1 MLRRQGFTIVELV
14 VSLSIISVLLSLLFP
29 AIQAARQAARV
40 TGCRNNLRQIG
51 LALSNYHDVWQAVPV
66 ASLQF
71 GNNGIVNGASYSW
84 PVSLLPQLEQS
95 SLYEKLWG
103 LGTPGAGEIY
113 WKLYQKPLPLI
124 DSQLPVLRCPNTRL
138 PTTVTNLGPMPPTMN
153 SVGAALSDYGCCLA
167 GMGFGLITRNWRPEQ
182 RTKFADVTDGLSNT
196 IVFGEDSAPDQ
207 LGIEWPAWAISQ
219 SEYQAGFTTDH
230 PIENP
235 QAAGRYWMRVLF
247 DASAVSSH
255 TGFGVF
261 CFADGSVRSIVT
273 SVDAHVYLALGGI
286 QDGYV
291 VSLPD

>member
-124 DSQLPVLRCPNTRL
+124 DSQLPVYAPDHEFCWGSVVRL
-138 PTTVTNLGPMPPTMN
+138 WVLSGWYGLWLDNEKL
-153 SVGAALSDYGCCLA
+153 AA
-167 GMGFGLITRNWRPEQ
+167 
-182 RTKFADVTDGLSNT
+182 RTKDKV
-196 IVFGEDSAPDQ
+196 
-207 LGIEWPAWAISQ
+207 
-219 SEYQAGFTTDH
+219 
-230 PIENP
+230 
-235 QAAGRYWMRVLF
+235 
-247 DASAVSSH
+247 
-255 TGFGVF
+255 
-261 CFADGSVRSIVT
+261 C
-273 SVDAHVYLALGGI
+273 
-286 QDGYV
+286 
-291 VSLPD
+291 